1 MRTMLLAAALLAGC
15 APGPPGAA
23 ASVEVV
29 DGIVLPGWPRA
40 VERHIARACFPGPG
54 PAAGVLL
61 GVSVDILGYVRAAG
75 PARAGDAGP
84 FADRVIYDML
94 TTNCGRLSVPE
105 TPVRALVRVR
115 PA

>member
-61 GVSVDILGYVRAAG
+61 GVSVDISGHVRAAG

-84 FADRVIYDML
+84 FADRVIYDLL
-94 TTNCGRLSVPE
+94 TTNCGRLSAPE
-105 TPVRALVRVR
+105 TPVRAFVRVR